1 MTFPTVERP
10 VYVVGG
16 GPAGLATAIAMRL
29 EGLPVKVADCAH
41 PPIDKSCGEGLM
53 PDTISAL
60 KTLGVELPEH
70 AGYPLK
76 GITFIDNDR
85 TVTADFSGSIA
96 RGLRR
101 ITLHKLLARRAQD
114 VGVELLWGVRVERV
128 SGGSIVID
136 GREYKAAYVIG
147 ADGQNSRIRRDAGLS
162 PAHFEQTRYGFR
174 RHYRI
179 APWSNYVQLYW
190 GSRCQL
196 YVTPVAPDEVG
207 VALISDDPHLRLD
220 GALAQFP
227 ELRRRLEH
235 VEHASK
241 EMGSITASR
250 NLRNV
255 RRTNIA
261 LVGDASGSVDA
272 ITGEGM
278 SLAFQQALALAA
290 ACKAGDL
297 FQYELAHRELRQRPG
312 VMAGSMLLLARH
324 EELRRRAFAS
334 LSRRPEMF
342 QRLLAIHIGESS
354 FKELLSWR
362 LLPLGAAFLTA

>member
-1 MTFPTVERP
+1 MTFATEERA

-29 EGLPVKVADCAH
+29 EGLPVKVADCGH

-53 PDTISAL
+53 PDTITAL
-60 KTLGVELPEH
+60 GALGIELPEN

-85 TVTADFSGSIA
+85 TVTADFSSNIA

-101 ITLHKLLARRAQD
+101 TVLHELLTRRAKD
-114 VGVELLWGVRVERV
+114 VGVELLWGARVERV

-136 GREYKAAYVIG
+136 GREHQAAYVIG
-147 ADGQNSRIRRDAGLS
+147 ADGQNSRIRRDAGLA

-174 RHYRI
+174 RHYRMS
-179 APWSNYVQLYW
+179 PWSNHVQLYW
-190 GSRCQL
+190 GSKCQL
-196 YVTPVAPDEVG
+196 YVTPVAPDELG
-207 VALISDDPHLRLD
+207 VALISDDPHLRLSQ
-220 GALAQFP
+220 ALMQFP
-227 ELRRRLEH
+227 ELRERLEG

-297 FQYELAHRELRQRPG
+297 FQYELTHRELRQRPS
-312 VMAGSMLLLARH
+312 VMAGLMLLLARH

-334 LSRRPEMF
+334 LARRPEMF
-342 QRLLAIHIGESS
+342 RQLLAVHIGESS
-354 FKELLSWR
+354 FKDLLSWQ
-362 LLPLGAAFLTA
+362 LLPLSAAFLTA